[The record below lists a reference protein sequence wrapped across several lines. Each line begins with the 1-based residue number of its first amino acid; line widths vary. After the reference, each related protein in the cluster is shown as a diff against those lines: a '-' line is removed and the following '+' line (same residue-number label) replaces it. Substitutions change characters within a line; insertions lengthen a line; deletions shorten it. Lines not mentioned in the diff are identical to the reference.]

1 MATKKKQDARSVAT
15 HVLTR
20 VIGQGRSLA
29 DCLENELT
37 YLDEPRERALAQA
50 LCYGV
55 MRWYTQLNS
64 LLNKLLSK
72 PIRKKD
78 TDVRVV
84 LLLGLY
90 QHLYSRI
97 PDHAATAETVN
108 LIRSL
113 KKPWAKGLVN
123 AVLRNFTR
131 QREQLL
137 AQINQQPHSALSHPK
152 WILQRLEADWDTN
165 IAHAIAQANNIHP
178 PMTLRVNQRLINR
191 DAYLSLLAEANID
204 AFATEY
210 SPVGVQLVQATDVQ
224 NLPYFAEGYVS
235 VQDEAA
241 QLAAPL
247 LDVPEGGRV
256 LDACAAP
263 GGKTAHILELYNAAE
278 VVAIDNQADRVEKI
292 HDTLQRLA
300 LQATVVCADAGQP
313 DTWWDN
319 QQFDAILL
327 DVPCSASG
335 VIRRHPDIKYL
346 RQADD
351 IAALAQQQAAILTAA
366 WALLKPQGKLV
377 YTTCSVFAEENHVQ
391 IEKFLKNH
399 ANAKHLP
406 LHVTWGHSTP
416 VGRQL
421 LPRDATAE
429 TTQSSTPDGF
439 YYACLLK
446 TS

>member
-1 MATKKKQDARSVAT
+1 MVTKKKQDARRVAT

-20 VIGQGRSLA
+20 VIGQRRSLA
-29 DCLENELT
+29 DCLESELNT
-37 YLDEPRERALAQA
+37 LDEVRERALAQA

-108 LIRSL
+108 LIGSL

-137 AQINQQPHSALSHPK
+137 TQINQQPHSALSHPK
-152 WILQRLEADWDTN
+152 WILQRLEDDWGVET
-165 IAHAIAQANNIHP
+165 AHTIAQANNIHP
-178 PMTLRVNQRLINR
+178 PMTLRVNQRRISR
-191 DAYLSLLAEANID
+191 DYYLSLLAEANIE
-204 AFATEY
+204 AFATNY
-210 SPVGVQLVQATDVQ
+210 SPVGIQLVQATDVQ
-224 NLPYFAEGYVS
+224 NLPHFAEGYVS

-313 DTWWDN
+313 ETWWDN
-319 QQFDAILL
+319 QLFDAILL

-351 IAALAQQQAAILTAA
+351 ISALAQQQAAILAAA
-366 WALLKPQGKLV
+366 WTLLKPQGKLV

-391 IEKFLKNH
+391 IETFLEKYP
-399 ANAKHLP
+399 NAEHLP
-406 LHVTWGHSTP
+406 LHVTWGHATS

-421 LPRDATAE
+421 LPHDATAD
-429 TTQSSTPDGF
+429 TTQSSKPDGF